1 MAAQLHIIGGGLAG
15 SEAAWQAAES
25 GIAVILHEMRPVR
38 GTEAHQTDSLAE
50 LVCSNS
56 FRSDDAA
63 NNAVGLLHEEMRRA
77 GSLIMRAADACKLP
91 AGGALAVDRHAF
103 SAAVSKALE
112 NHPGVS
118 LSREEI
124 QLIRDFIKPA
134 PGSGT
139 AIPTINVGDS
149 LGAETIPLP
158 SQLME
163 KIPKLLGGRFTTRN
177 GSIIILRRDSRNA
190 DIVLPPN

>member
-1 MAAQLHIIGGGLAG
+1 MAAEPRPARSGL
-15 SEAAWQAAES
+15 
-25 GIAVILHEMRPVR
+25 
-38 GTEAHQTDSLAE
+38 
-50 LVCSNS
+50 
-56 FRSDDAA
+56 
-63 NNAVGLLHEEMRRA
+63 
-77 GSLIMRAADACKLP
+77 
-91 AGGALAVDRHAF
+91 
-103 SAAVSKALE
+103 
-112 NHPGVS
+112 S

-149 LGAETIPLP
+149 IGAETIPLP